1 MRDRPLQTLGM
12 GIVEKRHIVL
22 TITEKLPFM
31 VEDLMPRFMQFVS
44 NLLGGMGIVFGL
56 TFVVAVADIGVSY
69 VAKGQTLTELIQT
82 KVVA

>member
-1 MRDRPLQTLGM
+1 M
-12 GIVEKRHIVL
+12 GRFCGCVL
-22 TITEKLPFM
+22 TITEKPPFM
-31 VEDLMPRFMQFVS
+31 VKDPMPRFMQFVS

>member
-1 MRDRPLQTLGM
+1 
-12 GIVEKRHIVL
+12 
-22 TITEKLPFM
+22 M
-31 VEDLMPRFMQFVS
+31 VGNLMAQIMQFVS

>member
-1 MRDRPLQTLGM
+1 MFLRSETAKAIFALSE
-12 GIVEKRHIVL
+12 IFVL
-22 TITEKLPFM
+22 TPVENPPFM
-31 VEDLMPRFMQFVS
+31 VGNLMAQIMQFVS

>member
-1 MRDRPLQTLGM
+1 M
-12 GIVEKRHIVL
+12 GRFCRTVL
-22 TITEKLPFM
+22 TITEKAPFM

>member
-1 MRDRPLQTLGM
+1 MRFCRFGVLIP
-12 GIVEKRHIVL
+12 VEKP
-22 TITEKLPFM
+22 PFM
-31 VEDLMPRFMQFVS
+31 VGYPMPQFMQFVS

>member
-1 MRDRPLQTLGM
+1 M
-12 GIVEKRHIVL
+12 GRFCRTVL
-22 TITEKLPFM
+22 TITEKAPFM
-31 VEDLMPRFMQFVS
+31 VEDLMPQFMQFVS

>member
-1 MRDRPLQTLGM
+1 
-12 GIVEKRHIVL
+12 VEKPPFIVGN
-22 TITEKLPFM
+22 
-31 VEDLMPRFMQFVS
+31 LMPQFMQFVS